1 MEEHLLLFLLRAEKE
16 KGSRALLGVAPEVLT
31 RHEGQ
36 SARSHALVPQ
46 QNATGLQHVIRLL
59 LAVFVFTG
67 NDLLVLHLEPFTLD
81 ILQQ

>member
-1 MEEHLLLFLLRAEKE
+1 MEEHLLLFLLHAEKE
-16 KGSRALLGVAPEVLT
+16 KGSRALLGVTPEVLA

-36 SARSHALVPQ
+36 SARSHTLVPQ
-46 QNATGLQHVIRLL
+46 QNAAGLQHVIRLL